1 MYNYRTVANMYT
13 AHPLMF
19 QKKCTKIPRPI
30 IRDLKKIHEL
40 SSKKSWEYAGAVK
53 CKIGPTTV
61 KFDKPSFVTS
71 KNRRRMESDA
81 IKTVWPSLITYH
93 THPHILAVPLK
104 DSDSED
110 VFVTLPSNADLKVY
124 ISEFPAMQTNI
135 ICDSYG
141 YYIIDIIDAAEQ
153 NKSPLPAGAKRIMT
167 EFRQR
172 PDIQK
177 RVFSEGGLEYYRTT
191 LKEWK
196 HFINK
201 ELNPYFKRVMGITI
215 RYYGYDDEPPYICF
229 DMDQIVNTK

>member
-1 MYNYRTVANMYT
+1 MGSQNTMDSHT
-13 AHPLMF
+13 A
-19 QKKCTKIPRPI
+19 KRWKCW
-30 IRDLKKIHEL
+30 
-40 SSKKSWEYAGAVK
+40 SKAS
-53 CKIGPTTV
+53 TTTNGGN
-61 KFDKPSFVTS
+61 DG
-71 KNRRRMESDA
+71 RQA
-81 IKTVWPSLITYH
+81 
-93 THPHILAVPLK
+93 ILAVPLK

-177 RVFSEGGLEYYRTT
+177 RVFSEGGFEYYRTT

-196 HFINK
+196 H
-201 ELNPYFKRVMGITI
+201 RT
-215 RYYGYDDEPPYICF
+215 
-229 DMDQIVNTK
+229 